1 MKTAIITGASAG
13 LGREFVLGARDNF
26 KDIESFWV
34 IARREE
40 KLREYIDRLPGKDV
54 KILAMDLCNEANFD
68 IIADILKANEPD
80 VRLLVNNAGCGYLG
94 NVGEGDWKKQ
104 TRMIDLNL
112 RALTAITHLV
122 IPYMSSGS
130 KIINVSSIASFCPN
144 PRMTVYSSTK
154 AFVSSFNRGIADELK
169 SKGISATAVCP
180 GPMNTEF
187 IYKGK
192 IQGNST
198 TFEILPYCEPKK
210 VVEGAY
216 RAAKLGRTVY
226 TPTAFYKFYRVLAKV
241 LPQSVMINFTRT

>member
-1 MKTAIITGASAG
+1 MTGASAG

-40 KLREYIDRLPGKDV
+40 KLREYIDLLPGKDV

-112 RALTAITHLV
+112 RALTAI
-122 IPYMSSGS
+122 
-130 KIINVSSIASFCPN
+130 
-144 PRMTVYSSTK
+144 PR
-154 AFVSSFNRGIADELK
+154 R
-169 SKGISATAVCP
+169 
-180 GPMNTEF
+180 
-187 IYKGK
+187 
-192 IQGNST
+192 
-198 TFEILPYCEPKK
+198 
-210 VVEGAY
+210 
-216 RAAKLGRTVY
+216 
-226 TPTAFYKFYRVLAKV
+226 
-241 LPQSVMINFTRT
+241 